1 MVTISAARM
10 VGTFGPKA
18 EESAMA
24 QPVTAILSS
33 QGELAAKAR
42 QFTNDTN
49 EASLLVGKVV
59 SRALSKFR
67 DDTDDDVVLHAMRR
81 DLDRMIDQLRSARI

>member
-1 MVTISAARM
+1 V
-10 VGTFGPKA
+10 
-18 EESAMA
+18 A

-49 EASLLVGKVV
+49 EANLLVGKVV
-59 SRALSKFR
+59 SRALSTFR
-67 DDTDDDVVLHAMRR
+67 ETAADDVVLHSMRR
-81 DLDRMIDQLRSARI
+81 DLDRMIEQRRAARF

>member
-1 MVTISAARM
+1 V
-10 VGTFGPKA
+10 
-18 EESAMA
+18 A

-49 EASLLVGKVV
+49 EANLLVGKVV
-59 SRALSKFR
+59 SRALSTFR
-67 DDTDDDVVLHAMRR
+67 ETAADDVVLHSMRR
-81 DLDRMIDQLRSARI
+81 DLDRKIEQLRAARF

>member
-1 MVTISAARM
+1 V
-10 VGTFGPKA
+10 
-18 EESAMA
+18 A

-49 EASLLVGKVV
+49 EANLLVGKVV
-59 SRALSKFR
+59 SRALSTFR
-67 DDTDDDVVLHAMRR
+67 ETAADDGVLHSMRR
-81 DLDRMIDQLRSARI
+81 DLDRMIEQLRAARF